1 MMDKMTTALV
11 MNNFDRLFPN
21 NASIAISNLKE
32 FIYYKPSDEIDLNIR
47 PGDVVHENTVTF
59 QALKKKQRVAECR
72 DHHLFGLS
80 YYAVSIPLF
89 DEGMI
94 KGAMTAILPRKPALL
109 KKPYLTVKTAD
120 RWLPIR
126 FENVIYLE
134 SQNRKTHVLSTIGSG
149 THKHNLTELE
159 YMLPSDI
166 FIRCHRSYIIN
177 MNQIE
182 EIHPDS
188 HSTFILIMK
197 NQSRV
202 PVSQSYSKYF
212 REIFCF

>member
-1 MMDKMTTALV
+1 MMDQMTIALI
-11 MNNFDRLFPN
+11 MNSYGRLFPN
-21 NASIAISNLKE
+21 DASIAISNLRE
-32 FIYYKPSDEIDLNIR
+32 FIYYKPSDEIDLHIH
-47 PGDVVHENTVTF
+47 PGDIVHEHTVTYE
-59 QALKKKQRVAECR
+59 ALQKKQRVSACK

-80 YYAVSIPLF
+80 YYAVSIPI
-89 DEGMI
+89 DDQGKI
-94 KGAMTAILPRKPALL
+94 KGAMTAILPRKPTGL
-109 KKPYLTVKTAD
+109 KNPFLTVKTAD

-126 FENVIYLE
+126 FEQVIYLE

-159 YMLPSDI
+159 DMLPSDT

-177 MNQIE
+177 INQIE

-197 NQSRV
+197 NGSRV
-202 PVSQSYSKYF
+202 PVSQSYARYF
-212 REIFCF
+212 RKMFCF